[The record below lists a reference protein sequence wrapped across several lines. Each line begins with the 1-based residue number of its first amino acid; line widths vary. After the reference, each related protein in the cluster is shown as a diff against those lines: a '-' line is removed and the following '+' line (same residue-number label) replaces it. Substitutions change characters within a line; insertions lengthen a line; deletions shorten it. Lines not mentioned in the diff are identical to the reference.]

1 MKKLF
6 LFVILVFLFCCVNA
20 QQINREGNVFSI
32 EKTVS
37 SQDTIKTVF
46 AYKDSQGNIY
56 PIWLNKKSGA
66 CFIFKTSKKTGK
78 IYRQYM
84 SAEIKENVCTY
95 YNITIKTNEDEVVN
109 Q

>member
-6 LFVILVFLFCCVNA
+6 IF
-20 QQINREGNVFSI
+20 
-32 EKTVS
+32 
-37 SQDTIKTVF
+37 TI
-46 AYKDSQGNIY
+46 KDSQGNIY
-56 PIWLNKKSGA
+56 PIWLNKRSGA

-95 YNITIKTNEDEVVN
+95 YGITIIKNEEYEMAD
-109 Q
+109 

>member
-1 MKKLF
+1 MKKLIVF
-6 LFVILVFLFCCVNA
+6 TILLFLFCCVNA
-20 QQINREGNVFSI
+20 QQIKREGNVFSV

-37 SQDTIKTVF
+37 TQDTIKTVF

-78 IYRQYM
+78 IYKQYM

-95 YNITIKTNEDEVVN
+95 YGITIIKNEEYEMAN
-109 Q
+109 